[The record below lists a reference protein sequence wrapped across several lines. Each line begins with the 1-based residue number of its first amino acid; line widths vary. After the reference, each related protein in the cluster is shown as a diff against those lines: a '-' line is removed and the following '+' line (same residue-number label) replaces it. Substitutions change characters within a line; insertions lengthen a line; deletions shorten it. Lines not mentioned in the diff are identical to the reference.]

1 MECRILSI
9 QSHVVRGY
17 VGNKSATFPLQVLGF
32 EVDSINSVQFSNHTG
47 YAHWKGQVLTAEELN
62 VLYEGIKLNKVNQY
76 DYILTGYSR
85 DISFLEVV
93 VDIIQELKKASP
105 SLVYVCD
112 PVMGDN
118 GAMYVPENLLPVYK
132 NKVVPLADILT
143 PNQFEAELLTGK
155 KINTE
160 EDAVKVMDLLHEMG
174 PETVV
179 LTSTDLRSKNGDQF
193 LVALGSQKIKNPDGT
208 STSQKISLDIPK
220 VDAVFVGTGD
230 LFAAMLLAWTHH
242 HPKDLKTACEKTASV
257 MHHVIKR
264 TITYANEMAGPGKK
278 PSPAQLELRMVQS
291 KADIENPSIA
301 VKAKVI
307 EKTSDQKL

>member
-1 MECRILSI
+1 MECRVLSI

-47 YAHWKGQVLTAEELN
+47 YAHWKGQVLTAEELQ
-62 VLYEGIKLNKVNQY
+62 VLYEGIKLNQVNRY

-85 DISFLEVV
+85 DNSFLEMV
-93 VDIIQELKKASP
+93 VDIILELKKTNP

-112 PVMGDN
+112 PVMGDH
-118 GAMYVPENLLPVYK
+118 GVMYVPENLLPVYQEK
-132 NKVVPLADILT
+132 IVPLSDILT
-143 PNQFEAELLTGK
+143 PNQFEAELLTGR
-155 KINTE
+155 KIKTE
-160 EDAVKVMDLLHEMG
+160 EDAFEVMELLHKMG
-174 PETVV
+174 PGTVV
-179 LTSTDLRSKNGDQF
+179 LTSTDLPSKQGDKF
-193 LVALGSQKIKNPDGT
+193 LVALGSQKTVKPDG
-208 STSQKISLDIPK
+208 SKTSQKICMDIPK

-242 HPKDLKTACEKTASV
+242 HPTDLKAACEKTVSV

-264 TITYANEMAGPGKK
+264 TINYANDVAGPGKK

-291 KADIENPSIA
+291 KADIENPAIA
-301 VKAKVI
+301 VAVRVL
-307 EKTSDQKL
+307 E

>member
-1 MECRILSI
+1 MECRVLSI

-62 VLYEGIKLNKVNQY
+62 VLYEGIKLNKVNHY

-85 DISFLEVV
+85 DTSFLEMV
-93 VDIIQELKKASP
+93 VDIIQELKKANP

-112 PVMGDN
+112 PVMGDH
-118 GAMYVPENLLPVYK
+118 GAMYVPEDLLPVYRDR
-132 NKVVPLADILT
+132 VVPLADILT
-143 PNQFEAELLTGK
+143 PNQFETLTGR
-155 KINTE
+155 KITTE
-160 EDAVKVMDLLHEMG
+160 EDAVEVMDLLHQMG

-179 LTSTDLRSKNGDQF
+179 LTSTDLPSKHGDQF
-193 LVALGSQKIKNPDGT
+193 LVALGSQKTVKPDGT
-208 STSQKISLDIPK
+208 NATQKICMDIPK

-242 HPKDLKTACEKTASV
+242 HPRDLKAACERTVSV

-264 TITYANEMAGPGKK
+264 TINYANEMAGPGKR

-291 KADIENPSIA
+291 KADIENPAIVVEARVLHQS
-301 VKAKVI
+301 
-307 EKTSDQKL
+307 SH